1 MLKEDNFY
9 DAVSQVWKLLEEL
22 AITTE
27 YNFNSTY
34 NLFARFRV
42 VIMSKKKVHISS
54 LHTHLLLTA
63 TKIIPLP
70 NYRIQ
75 LHCIL
80 NWITQFLFARLS
92 CIIHSWTYMI
102 PFLSF
107 PGCVNDKLQYNLNIF

>member
-22 AITTE
+22 AIATE

-42 VIMSKKKVHISS
+42 VIVSKQKVHISS
-54 LHTHLLLTA
+54 LQTHLLLTA

-75 LHCIL
+75 LGTLCSKLDHSIFIC
-80 NWITQFLFARLS
+80 TSFLYNSFVDLHDS
-92 CIIHSWTYMI
+92 
-102 PFLSF
+102 FLVL
-107 PGCVNDKLQYNLNIF
+107 PWLCE